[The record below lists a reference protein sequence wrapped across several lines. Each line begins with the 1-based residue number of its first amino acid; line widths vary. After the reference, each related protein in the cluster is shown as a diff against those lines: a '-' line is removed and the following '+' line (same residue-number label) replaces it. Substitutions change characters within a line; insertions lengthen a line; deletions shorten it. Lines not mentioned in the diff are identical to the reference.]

1 MYEIMQWIDE
11 HLEEP
16 LKVEDVSAK
25 AGYSKWHFQRMFKE
39 VAGISLGKYIKLE
52 KLRRACFLLENT
64 DIPVIEVC
72 FMLGF
77 TSQQVFTRAMRNEM
91 HHTPGAVRRNKP
103 VLKKSSGIKRDEL

>member
-1 MYEIMQWIDE
+1 MDIKKIRKEKINRLVVYEIMQWIDE

-52 KLRRACFLLENT
+52 
-64 DIPVIEVC
+64 
-72 FMLGF
+72 
-77 TSQQVFTRAMRNEM
+77 
-91 HHTPGAVRRNKP
+91 
-103 VLKKSSGIKRDEL
+103 

>member
-1 MYEIMQWIDE
+1 MRN
-11 HLEEP
+11 LFAP
-16 LKVEDVSAK
+16 S
-25 AGYSKWHFQRMFKE
+25 
-39 VAGISLGKYIKLE
+39 
-52 KLRRACFLLENT
+52 LRRAYFLLENT

>member
-1 MYEIMQWIDE
+1 MQWIDE

-52 KLRRACFLLENT
+52 KLRRAYFLLENT

-91 HHTPGAVRRNKP
+91 HHTQG
-103 VLKKSSGIKRDEL
+103 LSEGINLF

>member
-1 MYEIMQWIDE
+1 MDINKIRKKNINRLVVYEIMQWIDE

-52 KLRRACFLLENT
+52 KLRRACFYWR
-64 DIPVIEVC
+64 IRIYP
-72 FMLGF
+72 
-77 TSQQVFTRAMRNEM
+77 S
-91 HHTPGAVRRNKP
+91 
-103 VLKKSSGIKRDEL
+103 

>member
-1 MYEIMQWIDE
+1 MDIKKIRKEKINRLVVYEIMQWIDE

-52 KLRRACFLLENT
+52 KLRKVRISRSFLPKL
-64 DIPVIEVC
+64 
-72 FMLGF
+72 
-77 TSQQVFTRAMRNEM
+77 TR
-91 HHTPGAVRRNKP
+91 
-103 VLKKSSGIKRDEL
+103 

>member
-1 MYEIMQWIDE
+1 MDIKKIRKEKINRLVVYEIMQWIDE

-52 KLRRACFLLENT
+52 KLRRAYF
-64 DIPVIEVC
+64 
-72 FMLGF
+72 F
-77 TSQQVFTRAMRNEM
+77 TGEYGYTRHR
-91 HHTPGAVRRNKP
+91 G
-103 VLKKSSGIKRDEL
+103 VLYARVYQSAGIYPSDEK